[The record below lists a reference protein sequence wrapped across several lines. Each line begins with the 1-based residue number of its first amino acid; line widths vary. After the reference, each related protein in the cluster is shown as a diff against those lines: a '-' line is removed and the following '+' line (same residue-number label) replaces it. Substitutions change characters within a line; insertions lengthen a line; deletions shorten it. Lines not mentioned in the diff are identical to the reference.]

1 MTTKKK
7 PLKFYATGEQQA
19 WVEAHG
25 GPTAALS
32 TLIRDAIAREAG
44 ANEPTALA
52 LAVRDLATVVARLAA
67 AGWTTTLIPAPVST
81 GEDEDE
87 EAAAKLKNAF
97 SLF

>member
-7 PLKFYATGEQQA
+7 QLKFYATPEEQA
-19 WVEAHG
+19 WIEAHG
-25 GPTAALS
+25 GPTFAIS
-32 TLIRDAIAREAG
+32 ILIRGAIAEA
-44 ANEPTALA
+44 AAPNLA
-52 LAVRDLATVVARLAA
+52 VAVRDLATMVERLTA

-87 EAAAKLKNAF
+87 DAAAKLKNAF

>member
-67 AGWTTTLIPAPVST
+67 AGWTTALIPAPVST
-81 GEDEDE
+81 EDEDE

>member
-7 PLKFYATGEQQA
+7 QLKFYATPEEQA
-19 WVEAHG
+19 WIEAHG
-25 GPTAALS
+25 GPALAIRI
-32 TLIRDAIAREAG
+32 LIRGAIAEA
-44 ANEPTALA
+44 AAPNLA
-52 LAVRDLATVVARLAA
+52 VAVRDLATMVERLA

-87 EAAAKLKNAF
+87 DAAAKLKNAF

>member
-7 PLKFYATGEQQA
+7 QLKFYATPEEYA
-19 WVEAHG
+19 WIEAHG
-25 GPTAALS
+25 GPALAIRI
-32 TLIRDAIAREAG
+32 LIRGAIAEA
-44 ANEPTALA
+44 AAPNLA
-52 LAVRDLATVVARLAA
+52 AAVRDLATMVERLAA
-67 AGWTTTLIPAPVST
+67 AGWTTPLIPAPAST

>member
-44 ANEPTALA
+44 ANEPTALT

-67 AGWTTTLIPAPVST
+67 GRTTALIPAPVST
-81 GEDEDE
+81 EDE

-97 SLF
+97 NLF

>member
-7 PLKFYATGEQQA
+7 QLKFYATPEEQA
-19 WVEAHG
+19 WIEAHG
-25 GPTAALS
+25 GPTFAIS
-32 TLIRDAIAREAG
+32 ILIRDAIAREESAS
-44 ANEPTALA
+44 AAPNLA
-52 LAVRDLATVVARLAA
+52 AAVRDLATMVERLAA